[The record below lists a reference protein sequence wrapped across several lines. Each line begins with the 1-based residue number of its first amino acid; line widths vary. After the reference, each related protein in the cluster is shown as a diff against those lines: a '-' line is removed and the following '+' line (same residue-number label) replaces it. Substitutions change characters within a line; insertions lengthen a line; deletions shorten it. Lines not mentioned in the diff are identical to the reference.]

1 MFTQGLEKFI
11 IFRCQGILQ
20 EEQLVLL
27 QFLSKFYG
35 LRQGQ
40 TLMHIMHHF
49 HAPSDIGSH
58 PVKQMIYAV
67 HIHSGIEICSFRCI
81 FRLYY
86 ALTSAAEVASVGTHM
101 AANITI
107 AFFHVLLDTLFYFFH
122 RAAVCMTIYCNS
134 FSALT
139 A

>member
-1 MFTQGLEKFI
+1 VFTQGLEEFI
-11 IFRCQGILQ
+11 IFRRQRILQ

-27 QFLSKFYG
+27 QFFGEFYG

-40 TLMHIMHHF
+40 TLMHIMHYF
-49 HAPSDIGSH
+49 YAPSDIGSH
-58 PVKQMIYAV
+58 LVKQMIYAV
-67 HIHSGIEICSFRCI
+67 HIHSGIEVCSFRCI
-81 FRLYY
+81 FRLNY
-86 ALTSAAEVASVGTHM
+86 ALTSAAEVATIGTHM
-101 AANITI
+101 AADITI

-122 RAAVCMTIYCNS
+122 RATVCMTIYRDS